1 VTAMWA
7 LQPNPKT
14 PSVGV
19 AGEEPPARRAQ
30 PPRPT
35 DTSWWLAL
43 TALLALLVAAQ
54 ILWSLL

>member
-1 VTAMWA
+1 MWA

-35 DTSWWLAL
+35 DTAWWLAL
-43 TALLALLVAAQ
+43 TALLALLLAAQ